1 MVSTSDMDD
10 SKLVDKPS
18 DIKRPEEVVTSTMK
32 DNMKFGVLIGLVKVG
47 QVTNK
52 EVVNAVLHLDV
63 ENSSNIRR
71 YECLWKETDKNTQ
84 FEDDTEID

>member
-52 EVVNAVLHLDV
+52 EVVNAVLHLV
-63 ENSSNIRR
+63 SNLFFINFKQSLASVVLFLYR
-71 YECLWKETDKNTQ
+71 CKW
-84 FEDDTEID
+84 